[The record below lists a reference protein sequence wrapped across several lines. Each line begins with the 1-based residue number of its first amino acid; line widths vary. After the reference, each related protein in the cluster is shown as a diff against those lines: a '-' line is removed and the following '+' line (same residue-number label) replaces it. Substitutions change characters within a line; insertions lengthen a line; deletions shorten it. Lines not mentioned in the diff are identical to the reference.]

1 MRQIIFLSLIL
12 IGLLA
17 HCTPVRKQPEP
28 MPPTPQPM
36 PPTPQPMR
44 PALEEAPGLA
54 PVEKAPVP
62 FELQPQPYIHEV
74 RWPGET
80 LSHIARW
87 YTGSYSNW
95 EKIADANPGLK
106 PRRIQ
111 IGHKI
116 IIPDELLK
124 VREPMPRHYVRSLPS
139 PKRSPST
146 RPVQSS
152 KDPGIEELFGPE
164 ELLSP
169 LDAAEKTE
177 LYGPID
183 LDQTPAHP

>member
-1 MRQIIFLSLIL
+1 MRKIIFLSLIL
-12 IGLLA
+12 VLLLA
-17 HCTPVRKQPEP
+17 HCSPVRNKPEP
-28 MPPTPQPM
+28 VPPTPQPV
-36 PPTPQPMR
+36 PPTPQSAP
-44 PALEEAPGLA
+44 PAPKETTEPAPT
-54 PVEKAPVP
+54 EKVPVP
-62 FELQPQPYIHEV
+62 VKLQTQPYIHEV

-80 LSHIARW
+80 LSHIAQW

-95 EKIADANPGLK
+95 EKIVDANPGLT
-106 PRRIQ
+106 PRSIQ

-139 PKRSPST
+139 PKRSQST
-146 RPVQSS
+146 KPKQPS
-152 KDPGIEELFGPE
+152 KDPGIEGLFGPE

-169 LDAAEKTE
+169 PDAAEKNE

-183 LDQTPAHP
+183 LDQTSAHP